1 MKKFT
6 TLSIATVLTV
16 VGCSA
21 SVSQATSD
29 DVMTNVTSATPILK
43 SKSSGTSSFLSKKVA
58 RSVDKKI
65 RNYTKMTSV
74 IKYLKTRVNKTSYV
88 FSGST
93 PYGWDCSGMVR
104 WAYARFGL
112 DIPHSADKQAHLGS
126 RVSHPVPGDI
136 VVFAYAGSTNFY
148 HSAIYIGDG
157 KIVHANR
164 ARKTTVIEPLSSY
177 KSSQIRFVR
186 LVDQAAWLN

>member
-21 SVSQATSD
+21 SVSKADTD
-29 DVMTNVTSATPILK
+29 DVMTNATSVAPILK
-43 SKSSGTSSFLSKKVA
+43 SKASSTTNLLLKKANALRDKQA
-58 RSVDKKI
+58 RNHA
-65 RNYTKMTSV
+65 RMTSV
-74 IKYLKTRVNKTSYV
+74 VKYLKTRVNETSYV
-88 FSGST
+88 SPGSS

-112 DIPHSADKQAHLGS
+112 DIPHSANKQAHIGS
-126 RVSHPVPGDI
+126 RVSKPAIGDI
-136 VVFAYAGSTNFY
+136 VVFAYAGRTDFY

-157 KIVHANR
+157 KVVNANR
-164 ARKTTVIEPLSSY
+164 YFGTTVIEPLSNY
-177 KSSQIRFVR
+177 KRSQIRFVR
-186 LVDQAAWLN
+186 LVEQAAWLQ

>member
-6 TLSIATVLTV
+6 TISIATVLTV

-29 DVMTNVTSATPILK
+29 DVMTNATSATPILK
-43 SKSSGTSSFLSKKVA
+43 SKSPGTSGFLSKKVA
-58 RSVDKKI
+58 RSIDKQV
-65 RNYTKMTSV
+65 RNHARMTSV
-74 IKYLKTRVNKTSYV
+74 LKYLKTRVNKTSYV

-104 WAYARFGL
+104 WAYAQFGL
-112 DIPHSADKQAHLGS
+112 DIPHSANKQAHLGS

-164 ARKTTVIEPLSSY
+164 ARKTTVIEPLSNY
-177 KSSQIRFVR
+177 KRSQIRFVK
-186 LVDQAAWLN
+186 LVEQARWLQ

>member
-29 DVMTNVTSATPILK
+29 DVMTNATSVAPTLK
-43 SKSSGTSSFLSKKVA
+43 SKSSSTNNPMLKKANAFRDKQVRNHA
-58 RSVDKKI
+58 R
-65 RNYTKMTSV
+65 MTSV
-74 IKYLKTRVNKTSYV
+74 VKYLKTRVNKTSYV
-88 FSGST
+88 FSGSS

-112 DIPHSADKQAHLGS
+112 DIPHSANKQAHLGS
-126 RVSHPVPGDI
+126 RVSKPAIGDI

-148 HSAIYIGDG
+148 HSAMYIGDG
-157 KIVHANR
+157 KIVHAHQQ
-164 ARKTTVIEPLSSY
+164 RKTTVIEPLSNY
-177 KSSQIRFVR
+177 KRSQIRFVR
-186 LVDQAAWLN
+186 IVDQAAWLQ

>member
-148 HSAIYIGDG
+148 HSAMYIGDG
-157 KIVHANR
+157 NIVHANR
-164 ARKTTVIEPLSSY
+164 SRGTTVIEPLSNY
-177 KSSQIRFVR
+177 KRSQIRFVR
-186 LVDQAAWLN
+186 LIEQAAWLK

>member
-29 DVMTNVTSATPILK
+29 DVMTNVTSATPVLK

-126 RVSHPVPGDI
+126 RVSTPVIGDI
-136 VVFAYAGSTNFY
+136 VVFAYAGSSSFY
-148 HSAIYIGDG
+148 HSAMYIGDG
-157 KIVHANR
+157 KIINANR
-164 ARKTTVIEPLSSY
+164 SRGTTVIEPLSNY

-186 LVDQAAWLN
+186 LIEQAAWLK